1 MQQITKGM
9 KNSNFQ
15 LWLILFILMCVGVA
29 LCFII
34 KNDPSQLGISQDSLW
49 QERLFITALI
59 CTGGLLL
66 FIILFFITARLFGAQ
81 SYRKIKN
88 YPNGDNARVTDI
100 AIKSESPHI
109 TGIRQLKKY
118 LRSRYRLFWRYKVRL
133 LLVVGNDAARAA
145 LIPGLQEQQ
154 WLEGSRTVLIDG
166 GSLNEEPDAD
176 KFAAL
181 RKLRCGRPL
190 DGIIRVLES
199 GQELT
204 PQQSDNDLRA
214 LETIGTLLRWQPPVW
229 LWQLCSSDWSQAGRT
244 EQAIG
249 AIFPPRA
256 QPQDIGTQLNGL
268 LLPLRELGI
277 AQIAQNP
284 SCDFALRLGK
294 RLELGGN
301 ERWQTL
307 LTPWLHAAQQ
317 RIFLRGLMFSLS
329 ESSTAT
335 AASGNALHR
344 HALTLPASWQGIV
357 NDCTQLRGRRVGMP
371 WQQTLAWSL
380 MGLMLLGGAGM
391 LVSSLFNRQQIVSAA
406 DKAQILVNANI
417 VNDAQLIALH
427 GLRNDLGQQQ
437 HWLEHGVPWYQRFG
451 INHTHQLHA
460 ALLPWYG
467 VSAQKLIHEPAR
479 IALEEKLT
487 YLAGLPAASPLRTTL
502 AQPGYKHLK
511 AWLMMARPERAES
524 AFYAQTMATVQP
536 EYPGISTSLWQTL
549 APDLWAFY
557 AASLPLQSSW
567 RIKPDVSLLSQARQ
581 VLLLQTGQRNAE
593 MTLYQNVL
601 HDVRRNYTDLTLEDM
616 TPGTDVRRLF
626 SSDDRVPG
634 VFTRQAWEDGV
645 RQEIEKAANTRR
657 DEIDWVLSDNRNAVP
672 QDISPEALK
681 ARLTQRYFSDF
692 AAGWLNFLNGI
703 RLNPAHNIADV
714 TDQLTLMSDVRQSPL
729 IALMNTLAWQGQ
741 TGQKRAALSDTLIK
755 SAKDLISQK
764 ETPAIDQRVTGPE
777 GPLDATLGPLLAL
790 MGKSSGAQLMAADS
804 TLSLQTFLTRITRVR
819 LRLQQVAAAPD
830 PQEMLQTLAQT
841 VFQGKSVDL
850 TDTQQYGSLMA
861 ASLGEEWSGFGQTM
875 FVQPLTQAWET
886 ILQPSAVSLNAQ
898 WQRSIV
904 ENWRTAF
911 DGRYPF
917 AASNSDASL
926 PMLAEFIRRDA
937 GRIDSFLSSRL
948 GGVLQKEGSRWVP
961 DRAHSQ
967 GLTFNP
973 AFLKAVNQL
982 RELADILFTD
992 GTQGISFEL
1001 QGRAAPDVVETQLML
1016 DGQPLRYFN
1025 QMATW
1030 QAMRWPGD
1038 SLKPGTLLTWTGVKN
1053 SAQIYGD
1060 YPGTWGFIRWLEQ
1073 AKRKRLEPSRWL
1085 LSFTTPDKRTLT
1097 WVLRTQMRDGP
1108 LALLRLRGFTLP
1120 TEIFSVDAVSAS
1132 EAMAPR
1138 ETVTDDV
1145 NIDMDGAEQ

>member
-1 MQQITKGM
+1 M
-9 KNSNFQ
+9 KNFFRLLGYGLVAVSV
-15 LWLILFILMCVGVA
+15 LLLFLF
-29 LCFII
+29 LL
-34 KNDPSQLGISQDSLW
+34 SQLKALPVEATTRQFWLPLTGFVFL
-49 QERLFITALI
+49 ACLI
-59 CTGGLLL
+59 CTVIFFL
-66 FIILFFITARLFGAQ
+66 FSPLNAGVPVRPSGDKKEDMPASATASTCLA
-81 SYRKIKN
+81 SDMSN
-88 YPNGDNARVTDI
+88 
-100 AIKSESPHI
+100 
-109 TGIRQLKKY
+109 Y
-118 LRSRYRLFWRYKVRL
+118 LRSRYNPIWRSKVRL
-133 LLVVGNDAARAA
+133 LLVVGDDAAISQ
-145 LIPGLQEQQ
+145 LVPGLGKNV
-154 WLEGSRTVLIDG
+154 WMEGNRTVLIYG
-166 GSLNEEPDAD
+166 GSLDAQLD
-176 KFAAL
+176 AEKYAAL
-181 RKLRCGRPL
+181 RMLRRSRPL
-190 DGIIRVLES
+190 DGIMLVQDS
-199 GQELT
+199 NSTLT
-204 PQQSDNDLRA
+204 PQKSDAAMRS
-214 LETIGTLLRWQPPVW
+214 LEKIATALRWRAPVW
-229 LWQLCSSDWSQAGRT
+229 IWQLGHSDWPQPERESNVV
-244 EQAIG
+244 G
-249 AIFPPRA
+249 AVFPAKALP
-256 QPQDIGTQLNGL
+256 DNITQQLESL
-268 LLPLRELGI
+268 VAPLRERGL
-277 AQIAQNP
+277 AQVEDNI
-284 SCDFALRLGK
+284 SHDWLLRLSQQLASGESQAWQQ
-294 RLELGGN
+294 RLA
-301 ERWQTL
+301 
-307 LTPWLHAAQQ
+307 PWLDPA
-317 RIFLRGLMFSLS
+317 RRSLLRGLMFSLP
-329 ESSTAT
+329 EAKP
-335 AASGNALHR
+335 ALDSVHP
-344 HALTLPASWQGIV
+344 HALTDSALWQSIAS
-357 NDCTQLRGRRVGMP
+357 DHARGRRTGLP
-371 WQQTLAWSL
+371 WDQVLAWSL
-380 MGLMLLGGAGM
+380 MSLMLLAGAGM
-391 LVSSLFNRQQIVSAA
+391 LASSLFNRHQIVSAA
-406 DKAQILVNANI
+406 DKAVVLVNSTK
-417 VNDAQLIALH
+417 VDDAQLIALH

-437 HWLEHGVPWYQRFG
+437 HWLEHGAPWYQRFG
-451 INHTHQLHA
+451 INHTQQLHD

-467 VSAQKLIHEPAR
+467 VAAQRLIHEPAR

-487 YLAGLPAASPLRTTL
+487 YLASLPAASPLRATL
-502 AQPGYKHLK
+502 AQPGYKQLK
-511 AWLMMARPERAES
+511 AWLMMARPERAEP

-557 AASLPLQSSW
+557 AASLPSQPGW
-567 RIKPDVSLLSQARQ
+567 RIKPNASLLSQVRQ

-601 HDVRRNYTDLTLEDM
+601 RDVRRNYTDLTLEDM
-616 TPGTDVRRLF
+616 TPGTDMRWLF

-634 VFTRQAWEDGV
+634 VFTRQAWEGGV

-657 DEIDWVLSDNRNAVP
+657 DEIDWVLSDTRSAVP
-672 QDISPEALK
+672 QEVSPEALK
-681 ARLTQRYFSDF
+681 ARLTERYFSDF
-692 AAGWLNFLNGI
+692 AASWLNFLNDI
-703 RLNPAHNIADV
+703 RLNPAQNIADV

-741 TGQKRAALSDTLIK
+741 TGQLREALSDTLIN
-755 SAKDLISQK
+755 SATDLIGQKDKPVISQK
-764 ETPAIDQRVTGPE
+764 ATGPE
-777 GPLDATLGPLLAL
+777 GPLDVTFGPLLAL
-790 MGKSSGAQLMAADS
+790 TGKNSGSQLMAADS
-804 TLSLQTFLTRITRVR
+804 SLTLQTYLTRITRVR

-917 AASNSDASL
+917 AAGQSDTSL

-948 GGVLQKEGSRWVP
+948 GGVLQKEGSNWVP
-961 DRAHSQ
+961 DAAHSQ

-982 RELADILFTD
+982 RELSDILFTD

-1001 QGRAAPDVVETQLML
+1001 QGRAAPEVIETQLML

-1038 SLKPGTLLTWTGVKN
+1038 SLKPGTLLTWNGVKS

-1073 AKRKRLEPSRWL
+1073 AKRERLDRSRWL

-1120 TEIFSVDAVSAS
+1120 TEIFSVDAASAS

-1138 ETVTDDV
+1138 DAVTDDV
-1145 NIDMDGAEQ
+1145 TTDMEGAE

>member
-1 MQQITKGM
+1 M
-9 KNSNFQ
+9 KNFFRLLGYGLVTVSV
-15 LWLILFILMCVGVA
+15 LLLFLF
-29 LCFII
+29 LL
-34 KNDPSQLGISQDSLW
+34 SQLKALPVEATTRQFWLPLTGFVFL
-49 QERLFITALI
+49 ACLI
-59 CTGGLLL
+59 CTVIFFLFSPLNAGVPVRPSGDKKGDKPLSAAASTGL
-66 FIILFFITARLFGAQ
+66 A
-81 SYRKIKN
+81 SDMN
-88 YPNGDNARVTDI
+88 N
-100 AIKSESPHI
+100 
-109 TGIRQLKKY
+109 Y
-118 LRSRYRLFWRYKVRL
+118 LRSRYNLFWRSKVRL
-133 LLVVGNDAARAA
+133 LLVVGDDAAISQ
-145 LIPGLQEQQ
+145 LVPGLGKNV
-154 WLEGSRTVLIDG
+154 WMEGNRTVLIYG
-166 GSLNEEPDAD
+166 GSLDAQLD
-176 KFAAL
+176 AEKYAAL
-181 RKLRCGRPL
+181 RKLRRSRPL
-190 DGIIRVLES
+190 DGIVLLQDS
-199 GQELT
+199 NSALT
-204 PQQSDNDLRA
+204 PQKSDAAMRS
-214 LETIGTLLRWQPPVW
+214 LEKIATALRWRAPVW
-229 LWQLCSSDWSQAGRT
+229 IWQLGHSDWPQPERESNVV
-244 EQAIG
+244 G
-249 AIFPPRA
+249 AVFPAKALP
-256 QPQDIGTQLNGL
+256 DNITQQLESL
-268 LLPLRELGI
+268 VAPLRERGL
-277 AQIAQNP
+277 AQVEDNI
-284 SCDFALRLGK
+284 SHDWLLRLSQQLASGESQAWQQ
-294 RLELGGN
+294 RLA
-301 ERWQTL
+301 
-307 LTPWLHAAQQ
+307 PWLDPA
-317 RIFLRGLMFSLS
+317 RRSLLRGLMFSLPEAKPTLDS
-329 ESSTAT
+329 V
-335 AASGNALHR
+335 HP
-344 HALTLPASWQGIV
+344 HALSDSALWQSIAS
-357 NDCTQLRGRRVGMP
+357 DRARGRRTGLP
-371 WQQTLAWSL
+371 WEQTLAWSL
-380 MGLMLLGGAGM
+380 MSLMLLAGAGM
-391 LVSSLFNRQQIVSAA
+391 LASSLFNRHQIVSTA
-406 DKAQILVNANI
+406 DKAEVLVNSTK
-417 VNDAQLIALH
+417 VDDAQLIALH

-437 HWLEHGVPWYQRFG
+437 HWLEHGAPWYQRFG
-451 INHTHQLHA
+451 INHTQQLHD

-467 VSAQKLIHEPAR
+467 VAAQRLIHEPAR
-479 IALEEKLT
+479 NALEEKLN
-487 YLAGLPAASPLRTTL
+487 YLASLPAASPLRTTL
-502 AQPGYKHLK
+502 AQPGYKQLK
-511 AWLMMARPERAES
+511 AWLMMARPERAEP

-557 AASLPLQSSW
+557 AASLPSQPGW
-567 RIKPDVSLLSQARQ
+567 RIKPNASLLSQVRQ

-601 HDVRRNYTDLTLEDM
+601 RDVRRNYTDLTLEDM
-616 TPGTDVRRLF
+616 TPGTDMRRLF
-626 SSDDRVPG
+626 SSDDSVPG
-634 VFTRQAWEDGV
+634 VFTRQAWEGGV

-657 DEIDWVLSDNRNAVP
+657 DEIDWVLSDTRSAVP
-672 QDISPEALK
+672 QEISPEALK
-681 ARLTQRYFSDF
+681 ARLTERYFSDF
-692 AAGWLNFLNGI
+692 AASWLNFLNGI
-703 RLNPAHNIADV
+703 RLNPAQNIADV

-741 TGQKRAALSDTLIK
+741 TGQQREALSDTLIN
-755 SAKDLISQK
+755 SAKDLIGQKDKPVISQK
-764 ETPAIDQRVTGPE
+764 ATGPE
-777 GPLDATLGPLLAL
+777 GPLDVTFGPLLAL
-790 MGKSSGAQLMAADS
+790 TGKNSGSQLMAADS
-804 TLSLQTFLTRITRVR
+804 SLTLQTYLTRITRVR

-917 AASNSDASL
+917 AAGQSDASL

-948 GGVLQKEGSRWVP
+948 GGVLQKEGSSWVP
-961 DRAHSQ
+961 DAAHSQ

-982 RELADILFTD
+982 RELSDILFTD

-1038 SLKPGTLLTWTGVKN
+1038 SLKPGTLLTWTGVKS

-1073 AKRKRLEPSRWL
+1073 GKRERLDRSRWL

-1120 TEIFSVDAVSAS
+1120 TEIFSVDAASAS

-1138 ETVTDDV
+1138 DAVTDDV
-1145 NIDMDGAEQ
+1145 TTDMEGSE

>member
-1 MQQITKGM
+1 MDKDQKP
-9 KNSNFQ
+9 S
-15 LWLILFILMCVGVA
+15 VA
-29 LCFII
+29 S
-34 KNDPSQLGISQDSLW
+34 PVA
-49 QERLFITALI
+49 TAA
-59 CTGGLLL
+59 
-66 FIILFFITARLFGAQ
+66 LFFIFVTLF
-81 SYRKIKN
+81 
-88 YPNGDNARVTDI
+88 DI
-100 AIKSESPHI
+100 VGSGLWWWLSLQLTTEWEQLRPMLLISFLVWII
-109 TGIRQLKKY
+109 TGSLAVIVVMCWRLWIKRSVTLQPFASPKSATDSSTQSTLLELCQHLKT
-118 LRSRYRLFWRYKVRL
+118 RYGWLWRRKVRML
-133 LLVVGNDAARAA
+133 LITGDEVAVEA
-145 LIPGLQEQQ
+145 LIPGLIHQQ
-154 WLEGSRTVLIDG
+154 WLEGAGVVLIYGASIDAE
-166 GSLNEEPDAD
+166 LNTTTVQL
-176 KFAAL
+176 L
-181 RKLRCGRPL
+181 RKLRRSRPL
-190 DGIIRVLES
+190 DGIVLVHGSDTTLTSQKSDAAMRSLEKIATALRWRAPVWIWQLGHSDWPQPERESNAVGAVFPAKALPENITQQLES
-199 GQELT
+199 L
-204 PQQSDNDLRA
+204 
-214 LETIGTLLRWQPPVW
+214 IV
-229 LWQLCSSDWSQAGRT
+229 
-244 EQAIG
+244 
-249 AIFPPRA
+249 
-256 QPQDIGTQLNGL
+256 
-268 LLPLRELGI
+268 PLREHGL
-277 AQIAQNP
+277 AQVEHNI
-284 SCDFALRLGK
+284 SHDWLLRLSQQLASGESQAWQQ
-294 RLELGGN
+294 RLA
-301 ERWQTL
+301 
-307 LTPWLHAAQQ
+307 PWLDPA
-317 RIFLRGLMFSLS
+317 RRSLLRGLMFSLP
-329 ESSTAT
+329 EAKP
-335 AASGNALHR
+335 ALDSVHP
-344 HALTLPASWQGIV
+344 HALSDSALWQGIAS
-357 NDCTQLRGRRVGMP
+357 DRARGRRTGLP
-371 WQQTLAWSL
+371 WEQTLAWSL
-380 MGLMLLGGAGM
+380 LSLMLLGGAGM
-391 LVSSLFNRQQIVSAA
+391 LASALFNRHQIVSAA
-406 DKAQILVNANI
+406 DKAQVLVNSTK
-417 VNDAQLIALH
+417 VDDAQLIALH

-437 HWLEHGVPWYQRFG
+437 NWLQHGAPWYQRFG
-451 INHTHQLHA
+451 INHAQQLHD

-467 VSAQKLIHEPAR
+467 VAAQRLIHEPAR

-487 YLAGLPAASPLRTTL
+487 YLAGLPAASPQRATL
-502 AQPGYKHLK
+502 AQPGYKQLK
-511 AWLMMARPERAES
+511 AWLMMARPERAEP

-557 AASLPLQSSW
+557 AASLPSQPGW
-567 RIKPDVSLLSQARQ
+567 RIKPDASLLSQVRQ

-601 HDVRRNYTDLTLEDM
+601 RDVRRNYTDLTLEDM
-616 TPGTDVRRLF
+616 TPGTDMRRLF
-626 SSDDRVPG
+626 SSDDKVPG
-634 VFTRQAWEDGV
+634 VFTRQAWEGGV

-657 DEIDWVLSDNRNAVP
+657 DEIDWVLSDTRSAVP
-672 QDISPEALK
+672 QEISPEALK

-692 AAGWLNFLNGI
+692 AASWLNFLNGI
-703 RLNPAHNIADV
+703 RLNPAQNIADV

-729 IALMNTLAWQGQ
+729 IALMNMLAWQGQ
-741 TGQKRAALSDTLIK
+741 TGQQREALSDTLIN
-755 SAKDLISQK
+755 SAKDLIGQKDKPVISQK
-764 ETPAIDQRVTGPE
+764 ATGPE
-777 GPLDATLGPLLAL
+777 GPLDVTFGPLLAL
-790 MGKSSGAQLMAADS
+790 TGKNSGSQLMAADS
-804 TLSLQTFLTRITRVR
+804 SLTLQTFLTRITRVR

-898 WQRSIV
+898 WQRAIV

-917 AASNSDASL
+917 AAGQSDASL

-948 GGVLQKEGSRWVP
+948 GGVLQKEGSSWVP
-961 DRAHSQ
+961 DAAHSQ

-982 RELADILFTD
+982 RELSDILFTD

-1038 SLKPGTLLTWTGVKN
+1038 SLKPGTLLTWTGVKS

-1073 AKRKRLEPSRWL
+1073 GKRERLDRSRWL

-1138 ETVTDDV
+1138 ETSTDDFTT
-1145 NIDMDGAEQ
+1145 NMDGAE

>member
-1 MQQITKGM
+1 MDKVQKPAAI
-9 KNSNFQ
+9 SP
-15 LWLILFILMCVGVA
+15 VA
-29 LCFII
+29 
-34 KNDPSQLGISQDSLW
+34 
-49 QERLFITALI
+49 TA
-59 CTGGLLL
+59 T
-66 FIILFFITARLFGAQ
+66 LFFIFITLVDLFGSALWWWLSLQ
-81 SYRKIKN
+81 LTTEWEQLRPLLLVSFLVWIMAGSLAVISVMVWRLWIKRTVISEPAASKKAVTENSAHETLLALRQHLSARYGWLWRK
-88 YPNGDNARVTDI
+88 
-100 AIKSESPHI
+100 
-109 TGIRQLKKY
+109 
-118 LRSRYRLFWRYKVRL
+118 KVRL
-133 LLVVGNDAARAA
+133 LLVTGETAAVES
-145 LIPGLQEQQ
+145 LIPGLVKQQ
-154 WLEGSRTVLIDG
+154 WLEGDGVVLIHSA
-166 GSLNEEPDAD
+166 SLEAEQNATTIQ
-176 KFAAL
+176 L
-181 RKLRCGRPL
+181 LCKLRRNRPL
-190 DGIIRVLES
+190 DGIVLVQDS
-199 GQELT
+199 NSVLT
-204 PQQSDNDLRA
+204 PQKSDAALRSLEKMAAA
-214 LETIGTLLRWQPPVW
+214 LRWRAPVWIWQLGHSDWPQPERENNAVGAVFPAKALPEDVAQQLKSLIAPLRDRGLAQVDHSLSHDWLLRLSQ
-229 LWQLCSSDWSQAGRT
+229 QFASGESQAW
-244 EQAIG
+244 Q
-249 AIFPPRA
+249 
-256 QPQDIGTQLNGL
+256 Q
-268 LLPLRELGI
+268 
-277 AQIAQNP
+277 
-284 SCDFALRLGK
+284 RLA
-294 RLELGGN
+294 
-301 ERWQTL
+301 
-307 LTPWLHAAQQ
+307 PWLDPA
-317 RIFLRGLMFSLS
+317 RRSLLRGLMFSLPEAKPVLDS
-329 ESSTAT
+329 
-335 AASGNALHR
+335 LHP
-344 HALTLPASWQGIV
+344 HALTDSALWQGIAS
-357 NDCTQLRGRRVGMP
+357 DRARGRRTGLP
-371 WQQTLAWSL
+371 WEQTLAWSL
-380 MGLMLLGGAGM
+380 MSLMLLAGAGM
-391 LVSSLFNRQQIVSAA
+391 LASSLFNRHQIVSAA
-406 DKAQILVNANI
+406 DKAEVLVNSAK
-417 VNDAQLIALH
+417 VDDAQLIALH

-437 HWLEHGVPWYQRFG
+437 HWLEHGAPWYQRFG
-451 INHTHQLHA
+451 INHTQQLHD

-467 VSAQKLIHEPAR
+467 VAAQRLIHEPAR

-487 YLAGLPAASPLRTTL
+487 YLASLPAASPLRATL
-502 AQPGYKHLK
+502 AQPGYKQLK
-511 AWLMMARPERAES
+511 AWLMMARPERAEP
-524 AFYAQTMATVQP
+524 AFYAQTMATVRP

-557 AASLPLQSSW
+557 AASLPSQPGW
-567 RIKPDVSLLSQARQ
+567 RIKPNASLLSQVRQ

-601 HDVRRNYTDLTLEDM
+601 RDVRRNYTDLTLEDM
-616 TPGTDVRRLF
+616 TPGTDMRRLF

-634 VFTRQAWEDGV
+634 VFTRQAWEGGV

-657 DEIDWVLSDNRNAVP
+657 DEIDWVLSDTRSAVP
-672 QDISPEALK
+672 QEVSPEALK
-681 ARLTQRYFSDF
+681 ARLTERYFSDF
-692 AAGWLNFLNGI
+692 ASSWLNFLNGI
-703 RLNPAHNIADV
+703 RLNPAQNIADV

-741 TGQKRAALSDTLIK
+741 TGQQREALSDTLIN
-755 SAKDLISQK
+755 SAKDLIGQKDKPVISQK
-764 ETPAIDQRVTGPE
+764 ATGPE
-777 GPLDATLGPLLAL
+777 GPLDVTFGPLLAL
-790 MGKSSGAQLMAADS
+790 TGKNSGSQLMAADS
-804 TLSLQTFLTRITRVR
+804 SLTLQTYLTRITRVR

-917 AASNSDASL
+917 AAGQSDASL

-948 GGVLQKEGSRWVP
+948 GGVLQKEGSSWVP
-961 DRAHSQ
+961 DAAHSQ

-982 RELADILFTD
+982 RELSDILFTD

-1001 QGRAAPDVVETQLML
+1001 QGRAAPEVIETQLML

-1038 SLKPGTLLTWTGVKN
+1038 SLKPGTLLTWTGVKS

-1073 AKRKRLEPSRWL
+1073 AKRERLDRSRWL

-1120 TEIFSVDAVSAS
+1120 TEIFSVDAASAS

-1138 ETVTDDV
+1138 DAVTDDV
-1145 NIDMDGAEQ
+1145 TTDMEGAE

>member
-1 MQQITKGM
+1 M
-9 KNSNFQ
+9 KNFFRLLGYGLVAVSV
-15 LWLILFILMCVGVA
+15 LLLFLF
-29 LCFII
+29 LL
-34 KNDPSQLGISQDSLW
+34 SQLKALPVEATTRQFWFPLTG
-49 QERLFITALI
+49 FIFLACLI
-59 CTGGLLL
+59 CTVIFFL
-66 FIILFFITARLFGAQ
+66 FSPLNAGVPVTP
-81 SYRKIKN
+81 S
-88 YPNGDNARVTDI
+88 GDKKGEKPASATDFTCL
-100 AIKSESPHI
+100 ASMSN
-109 TGIRQLKKY
+109 Y
-118 LRSRYRLFWRYKVRL
+118 LRSRYHLLWRNKVRL
-133 LLVVGNDAARAA
+133 LLVVGDDAAISQ
-145 LIPGLQEQQ
+145 LVPGLSKNA
-154 WLEGSRTVLIDG
+154 WMEGNRTVLIYG
-166 GSLNEEPDAD
+166 GSLDAHLD
-176 KFAAL
+176 TGKYDAL
-181 RKLRCGRPL
+181 RKLRRSRPL
-190 DGIIRVLES
+190 DGIVLVQDFNS
-199 GQELT
+199 TLT
-204 PQQSDNDLRA
+204 PQKSDAAMRS
-214 LETIGTLLRWQPPVW
+214 LEKIATALRWRAPVW
-229 LWQLCSSDWSQAGRT
+229 IWQLGHSDWPQPERENNAV
-244 EQAIG
+244 G
-249 AIFPPRA
+249 AVFPAKALPEDIA
-256 QPQDIGTQLNGL
+256 QQLESL
-268 LLPLRELGI
+268 VAPLRERGL
-277 AQIAQNP
+277 AQVDH
-284 SCDFALRLGK
+284 SLSHDWLLRLSQQLASGESQAWEQ
-294 RLELGGN
+294 RLA
-301 ERWQTL
+301 
-307 LTPWLHAAQQ
+307 PWLDPA
-317 RIFLRGLMFSLS
+317 RRSLLRGLMFSLP
-329 ESSTAT
+329 EAKP
-335 AASGNALHR
+335 ALDSVHP
-344 HALTLPASWQGIV
+344 HALSDSALWQSIAL
-357 NDCTQLRGRRVGMP
+357 DRARGRRTGLP
-371 WQQTLAWSL
+371 WEQTLAWSL
-380 MGLMLLGGAGM
+380 LSLMLLAGAGM
-391 LVSSLFNRQQIVSAA
+391 LASSLFNRHQIVSAA
-406 DKAQILVNANI
+406 EKAQVLVNSTK

-437 HWLEHGVPWYQRFG
+437 HWLEHGASWYQRFG
-451 INHTHQLHA
+451 INHTQQLHD

-467 VSAQKLIHEPAR
+467 VAAQRLIHEPAR

-487 YLAGLPAASPLRTTL
+487 YLAGLPAASPQRATL
-502 AQPGYKHLK
+502 AQPGYKQLK
-511 AWLMMARPERAES
+511 AWLMMARPERAEP

-549 APDLWAFY
+549 APNLWAFY
-557 AASLPLQSSW
+557 AASLPSQPGW
-567 RIKPDVSLLSQARQ
+567 RIKPDASLLSQARQ

-601 HDVRRNYTDLTLEDM
+601 RDVRRNYTDLTLEDM
-616 TPGTDVRRLF
+616 TPGTDMRRLF
-626 SSDDRVPG
+626 SSEDKVPG
-634 VFTRQAWEDGV
+634 VFTRQAWEGGV

-657 DEIDWVLSDNRNAVP
+657 DEIDWVLSDTRSAVP
-672 QDISPEALK
+672 QEISPEALK
-681 ARLTQRYFSDF
+681 ARLTERYFSDF
-692 AAGWLNFLNGI
+692 AASWLNVLNGI
-703 RLNPAHNIADV
+703 RLNPAQNIADV

-741 TGQKRAALSDTLIK
+741 TGQQREALSDTLIN
-755 SAKDLISQK
+755 SAKDLIGQKDRPVISQK
-764 ETPAIDQRVTGPE
+764 ATGPE
-777 GPLDATLGPLLAL
+777 GPLDVTFGPLLAL
-790 MGKSSGAQLMAADS
+790 TGKNSGSQLMAADS
-804 TLSLQTFLTRITRVR
+804 SLTLQTYLTRITRVR

-898 WQRSIV
+898 WQRAIV

-917 AASNSDASL
+917 AAGQSYASL

-948 GGVLQKEGSRWVP
+948 GGVLQKEGSSWVP
-961 DRAHSQ
+961 DAAHSQ

-982 RELADILFTD
+982 RELSDILFTD

-1001 QGRAAPDVVETQLML
+1001 QGRAAPEVIETQLML

-1038 SLKPGTLLTWTGVKN
+1038 SLKPGTLLTWTGVKS

-1073 AKRKRLEPSRWL
+1073 AKRERLDRSRWL

-1120 TEIFSVDAVSAS
+1120 TEIFSVDAASAS

-1138 ETVTDDV
+1138 ETSTDDFTT
-1145 NIDMDGAEQ
+1145 NMDGA

>member
-1 MQQITKGM
+1 MDKDQKP
-9 KNSNFQ
+9 S
-15 LWLILFILMCVGVA
+15 VA
-29 LCFII
+29 S
-34 KNDPSQLGISQDSLW
+34 PVA
-49 QERLFITALI
+49 TAA
-59 CTGGLLL
+59 
-66 FIILFFITARLFGAQ
+66 LFFIFVTLFDIVGSGLWWWLSLQLTTEWEQLRPMLLISFLVWIITGSLAVIVVMCWRLWIKRSVTLQPFASPKSATDSSAQ
-81 SYRKIKN
+81 STLLELCQHLKARYGWLWRRKV
-88 YPNGDNARVTDI
+88 RMLL
-100 AIKSESPHI
+100 I
-109 TGIRQLKKY
+109 TG
-118 LRSRYRLFWRYKVRL
+118 
-133 LLVVGNDAARAA
+133 DEAAVEA
-145 LIPGLQEQQ
+145 LIPGLIHQQ
-154 WLEGSRTVLIDG
+154 WLEGAGVVLIYG
-166 GSLNEEPDAD
+166 ASLDAELNTTTVQL
-176 KFAAL
+176 L
-181 RKLRCGRPL
+181 RKLRRSRPL
-190 DGIIRVLES
+190 DGIVLVHGSDTAFTPQKSDAAMRSLDKIAIALRWRAPVWIWQLGHSDWPQPERENNAVGAVFPAKALPENITQQLES
-199 GQELT
+199 L
-204 PQQSDNDLRA
+204 
-214 LETIGTLLRWQPPVW
+214 IV
-229 LWQLCSSDWSQAGRT
+229 
-244 EQAIG
+244 
-249 AIFPPRA
+249 
-256 QPQDIGTQLNGL
+256 
-268 LLPLRELGI
+268 PLREHGL
-277 AQIAQNP
+277 AQVEHNI
-284 SCDFALRLGK
+284 SHDWLLRLTQQLASGESQAWQQ
-294 RLELGGN
+294 RLA
-301 ERWQTL
+301 
-307 LTPWLHAAQQ
+307 PWLDPA
-317 RIFLRGLMFSLS
+317 RRSLLRGLMFSLP
-329 ESSTAT
+329 EAKP
-335 AASGNALHR
+335 ALDSVHP
-344 HALTLPASWQGIV
+344 HALSDSALWQGIAS
-357 NDCTQLRGRRVGMP
+357 DRARGRRTGLP
-371 WQQTLAWSL
+371 WEQTLAWSV
-380 MGLMLLGGAGM
+380 MSLMLLGGAGM
-391 LVSSLFNRQQIVSAA
+391 LTSSLFNRHEVVSAA
-406 DKAQILVNANI
+406 EKAQVLVNSTK
-417 VNDAQLIALH
+417 VDDAQLIALH

-437 HWLEHGVPWYQRFG
+437 NWLQHGAPWYQRFG
-451 INHTHQLHA
+451 INHTQQLHD

-467 VSAQKLIHEPAR
+467 VAAQRLIHEPAR

-487 YLAGLPAASPLRTTL
+487 YLAGLPAASPQRATL
-502 AQPGYKHLK
+502 AQPGYKQLK
-511 AWLMMARPERAES
+511 AWLMMARPERAEP

-557 AASLPLQSSW
+557 AASLPSQPGW
-567 RIKPDVSLLSQARQ
+567 RIKPDASLLSQARQ

-601 HDVRRNYTDLTLEDM
+601 RDVRRNYTDLTLEDM
-616 TPGTDVRRLF
+616 TPGTDMRRLF
-626 SSDDRVPG
+626 SSDDKVPG
-634 VFTRQAWEDGV
+634 VFTRQAWEGGV

-657 DEIDWVLSDNRNAVP
+657 DEIDWVLSDTRSAVP
-672 QDISPEALK
+672 QEISPEALK
-681 ARLTQRYFSDF
+681 ARLTERYFSDF
-692 AAGWLNFLNGI
+692 AASWLNFLNGI
-703 RLNPAHNIADV
+703 RLNPAQNIADV

-741 TGQKRAALSDTLIK
+741 TGQQREALSDTLIN
-755 SAKDLISQK
+755 SARDLIGQKDKPVISQK
-764 ETPAIDQRVTGPE
+764 ATGPE
-777 GPLDATLGPLLAL
+777 GPLDVTFGPLLAL
-790 MGKSSGAQLMAADS
+790 TGKNSGSQLMAADS
-804 TLSLQTFLTRITRVR
+804 SLTLQTYLTRITRVR

-898 WQRSIV
+898 WQRAIV

-917 AASNSDASL
+917 AAGQSDASL

-948 GGVLQKEGSRWVP
+948 GGVLQKEGSSWVP
-961 DRAHSQ
+961 DAAHSQ

-982 RELADILFTD
+982 RELSDILFTD

-1038 SLKPGTLLTWTGVKN
+1038 SLKPGTLLTWTGVKS

-1073 AKRKRLEPSRWL
+1073 GKRERLDRSRWL

-1120 TEIFSVDAVSAS
+1120 TEIFSVDAASAS

-1138 ETVTDDV
+1138 ETSTDDFTT
-1145 NIDMDGAEQ
+1145 NMDGAE